1 MTLPASETPHI
12 YDGNGS
18 STSLANATSEI
29 NIENGSEPNS
39 DNDDMTHQ
47 QEQSATRQSDAAS
60 DPVFHIPAASVE
72 RRPGTVKCLF
82 LPHGLYAVMPALFS
96 TFAWLSS
103 LTQDGCDYARLTG
116 PIVTEITND
125 PNVPFLD
132 VGFNQYRVP
141 ELDSVTG
148 RWIVDYRLPCE
159 DYDEDFV
166 NMDGYWKVSKGTA
179 FLSLV
184 FGGGG
189 ALFLWFSS
197 CFVFSRGT
205 WRWAGYELLAATI
218 FQALSFLWFLTSM
231 CHGSDG
237 KDSCYLYYGSKTDI
251 LAASFWGVSVLLI
264 FGRYPKATNKAF
276 ERSNRTVEEADVPAE
291 VEMTGQT
298 GQDELPL
305 EGRVANEATR
315 TTEGNAAAR
324 IHAGDHEII

>member
-1 MTLPASETPHI
+1 MTFPSSEPPHS
-12 YDGNGS
+12 DGDNSS
-18 STSLANATSEI
+18 STPPANATADTNMES
-29 NIENGSEPNS
+29 GSEPIS
-39 DNDDMTHQ
+39 DNDDTTHRL
-47 QEQSATRQSDAAS
+47 EQDATRQSNSAS
-60 DPVFHIPAASVE
+60 DPIFHIPAASVE

-82 LPHGLYAVMPALFS
+82 LPHGFYAVIPALFS

-116 PIVTEITND
+116 PIVTEITN
-125 PNVPFLD
+125 NTTVPFLD

-148 RWIVDYRLPCE
+148 QWIVDYRLPCE

-166 NMDGYWKVSKGTA
+166 KMDGYWKVSKGTA

-237 KDSCYLYYGSKTDI
+237 TDSCSLYYGSKTDI
-251 LAASFWGVSVLLI
+251 LAANFWGISVLLI

-276 ERSNRTVEEADVPAE
+276 VSSERRVDGADVPDE
-291 VEMTGQT
+291 VEMTEQT
-298 GQDELPL
+298 RGDELPL
-305 EGRVANEATR
+305 EGHGATE
-315 TTEGNAAAR
+315 TTTRERNDAPSMQT
-324 IHAGDHEII
+324 GDHEII